1 MDITHQLSDEIK
13 EIGNTLNSVESL
25 VRDTELMITKGMD
38 KVLFLGE
45 SADETNSIT
54 TEVGNSIEQ
63 LRTETEQINGFVT
76 LISDIAGQ
84 TNLLSLNASI
94 ESARAGEAGRGFSV
108 VAEEIRKLADQSKDA
123 AKEIQNNV
131 ERITEHTQETV
142 DSAHKAVEMVAA
154 QTQAIEDVVA
164 IFRQMKEQMGQ
175 VVSALQDTVN
185 NTDRADRLRG
195 ETLDTVKNMSKII
208 DESAAGTAAVNDVVG
223 ELVQNLENLNRVS
236 ETLDRNMG
244 ELKSEIAAFKTE

>member
-1 MDITHQLSDEIK
+1 M
-13 EIGNTLNSVESL
+13 
-25 VRDTELMITKGMD
+25 
-38 KVLFLGE
+38 
-45 SADETNSIT
+45 
-54 TEVGNSIEQ
+54 
-63 LRTETEQINGFVT
+63 
-76 LISDIAGQ
+76 
-84 TNLLSLNASI
+84 
-94 ESARAGEAGRGFSV
+94 
-108 VAEEIRKLADQSKDA
+108 
-123 AKEIQNNV
+123 